1 MYAKNI
7 STDSPTLVLFLI
19 DQSGSMA
26 GAWGSTGISKKE
38 LAANALNQTL
48 YDLTPRGCMKDDEVV
63 DRIHVGIIGYG
74 QGVNQHLGGST
85 GWLPATEWC
94 TAYSTVR
101 KVPVAQDGGRILE
114 QDVPIWVE
122 PASANGTPMPQALEL
137 AASITSRHTS
147 QYADSHPPIIINI
160 TDGQAG
166 GIEEPARKIRTCS
179 TEDGDALL
187 FTIQIASDGGRP
199 IIFPATLPAG
209 CSSYTETLFEISSVV
224 PALMAAR
231 ARSMGINIPE
241 CGRGIALDA
250 DPLALTQLLQ
260 VGTTLTVS
268 PVEAENSPNQL
279 TESHDAM
286 QTEIRA

>member
-1 MYAKNI
+1 
-7 STDSPTLVLFLI
+7 
-19 DQSGSMA
+19 
-26 GAWGSTGISKKE
+26 
-38 LAANALNQTL
+38 
-48 YDLTPRGCMKDDEVV
+48 
-63 DRIHVGIIGYG
+63 
-74 QGVNQHLGGST
+74 
-85 GWLPATEWC
+85 
-94 TAYSTVR
+94 
-101 KVPVAQDGGRILE
+101 
-114 QDVPIWVE
+114 
-122 PASANGTPMPQALEL
+122 MPQALEM

-241 CGRGIALDA
+241 CGR
-250 DPLALTQLLQ
+250 T
-260 VGTTLTVS
+260 
-268 PVEAENSPNQL
+268 
-279 TESHDAM
+279 
-286 QTEIRA
+286 RC